1 MIIFLL
7 PCFSGGGAERVV
19 LNLLTG
25 LHRRGYSVG
34 IIVFNKN
41 GPLLSMVPVDVPIY
55 NLYTLTLKRSI
66 GPLIKKLRQL
76 KPKVVFSTLGYINV
90 TLLIISWLLPRKT
103 KIWIREANL
112 PSISL
117 PNNSYSK
124 LMTFLYKSLYRKA
137 DKLICTSKRM
147 KYEFISDFLV
157 PKSIIEILPNPVDVD
172 KIRTSFLPVKR
183 FDKGGVCY
191 VASGRL
197 TFQKGFDR
205 LLFWFSKLEN
215 KNSTLVILGDGS
227 LKDELIRESEL
238 LGLQDIV
245 NFIGF
250 CDNPWQWYAGADVF
264 LLPSRWEGMPNSA
277 LEALACGTL
286 VIATEESG
294 GIAEITTRNQG
305 EITITTG
312 SRQFIQAMNKIKI
325 KEKSAKFDSLLP
337 EAYTQENVVSIF
349 KEWLDKT

>member
-117 PNNSYSK
+117 PNNSKPK
-124 LMTFLYKSLYRKA
+124 LMHYLYRFLSPKA
-137 DKLICTSKRM
+137 DKLICTSMRM
-147 KYEFISDFLV
+147 KNEFISNFSV
-157 PKSIIEILPNPVDVD
+157 SESMIEVLSNPVDVEL
-172 KIRTSFLPVKR
+172 IRKSSLPIR
-183 FDKGGVCY
+183 YFDNGGVRY

-197 TFQKGFDR
+197 IFQKGFDR
-205 LLFWFSKLEN
+205 LLHWFSELDN
-215 KNSTLVILGDGS
+215 KKSTLVILGDGNS
-227 LKDELIRESEL
+227 RIDLIQLSNQL
-238 LGLQDIV
+238 NLQDRV
-245 NFIGF
+245 KFVGF

-264 LLPSRWEGMPNSA
+264 LLPSRWEGMPNVA
-277 LEALACGTL
+277 LESLACGTP
-286 VIATEESG
+286 VIATKESG
-294 GIAEITTRNQG
+294 GIKEIVENDDIIVVNS
-305 EITITTG
+305 EK
-312 SRQFIQAMNKIKI
+312 QFVNAMNKVDMKD
-325 KEKSAKFDSLLP
+325 KSFIFNSLLP
-337 EAYTQENVVSIF
+337 NRFRKENVVSIV
-349 KEWLDKT
+349 EGWLNEIK